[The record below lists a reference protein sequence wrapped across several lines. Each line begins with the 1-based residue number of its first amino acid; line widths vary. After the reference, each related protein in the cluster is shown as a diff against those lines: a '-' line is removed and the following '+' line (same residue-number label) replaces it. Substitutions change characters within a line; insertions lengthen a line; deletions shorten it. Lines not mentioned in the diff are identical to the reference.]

1 MGLQSLTT
9 ANCAGRRIGDV
20 LLSGGAV
27 TPEQMAEALAE
38 QGRTK
43 ARLGEILIDAGVI
56 TEEQLAD
63 ALGREY
69 GLPVFMLSGDPIDEA
84 LLSLVPARI
93 ARDHDVLPIARTDR
107 SLTIAM
113 GDPTDLSAIDEIAF
127 ITNLRVIT
135 VIAPRSRLRQ
145 LIEAHYQSLAL
156 TLEAAPDDGPAED
169 VTVID
174 DAPEDHSTDL
184 SELRAA
190 AGDAPVVRLVNSI
203 LLDAVRRRASDVHF
217 EPGERAF
224 RVRFRID
231 GILREAMTPAKRL
244 EAAMLS
250 RLKIMANMDIAERR
264 LPQNGRV
271 KLRCSDRSIDV
282 RVSTMPTVFGESISL
297 RILDRAA
304 LAVDLVQLGFDP
316 AGLERLRAAI
326 RRPHGL
332 VVITGPTGAGKTT
345 TLYSAIQALNTTGV
359 KIVTIEDPVEYHIK
373 GIYQVEVNERV
384 GRTFGEALRATLRHD
399 PDIVL
404 VGEIRDLETA
414 EIAVRASLTGHLVLT
429 TLHTNDCASTI
440 ARLVDMGVPSFL
452 LASSLELVVAQR
464 LVRRVCPRCGPAA
477 AGAKPAGCPAC
488 QHTGYKGRVGLYEV
502 MRVTPTIRSLIQT
515 NAPSSQIE
523 AAARED
529 GLQTLGE
536 LGRMKLEQSITT
548 AEEISRVAGP

>member
-1 MGLQSLTT
+1 
-9 ANCAGRRIGDV
+9 
-20 LLSGGAV
+20 
-27 TPEQMAEALAE
+27 
-38 QGRTK
+38 
-43 ARLGEILIDAGVI
+43 
-56 TEEQLAD
+56 
-63 ALGREY
+63 
-69 GLPVFMLSGDPIDEA
+69 
-84 LLSLVPARI
+84 
-93 ARDHDVLPIARTDR
+93 
-107 SLTIAM
+107 
-113 GDPTDLSAIDEIAF
+113 
-127 ITNLRVIT
+127 
-135 VIAPRSRLRQ
+135 
-145 LIEAHYQSLAL
+145 
-156 TLEAAPDDGPAED
+156 
-169 VTVID
+169 
-174 DAPEDHSTDL
+174 
-184 SELRAA
+184 
-190 AGDAPVVRLVNSI
+190 VNSI

-231 GILREAMTPAKRL
+231 GVLREAMTPAKRL

-250 RLKIMANMDIAERR
+250 RLKIMASMDIAERR

-271 KLRCSDRSIDV
+271 KLRCSDRDIDV

-304 LAVDLVQLGFDP
+304 LAVDLTQLGFEP
-316 AGLERLRAAI
+316 SALERFQAAI

-345 TLYSAIQALNTTGV
+345 TLYSALQALNTTGV

-373 GIYQVEVNERV
+373 GIYQVEVNERI

-414 EIAVRASLTGHLVLT
+414 QIAVRASLTGHLVLT

-440 ARLVDMGVPSFL
+440 ARLVDMGVPPFL

-464 LVRRVCPRCGPAA
+464 LVRCGPP
-477 AGAKPAGCPAC
+477 AGATPPGCPAC

-502 MRVTPTIRSLIQT
+502 MPVTPTIRSLIQT

-529 GLQTLGE
+529 GLQTLAD
-536 LGRMKLEQSITT
+536 LGRVKLAQSITT
-548 AEEISRVAGP
+548 VEEFARVAGS